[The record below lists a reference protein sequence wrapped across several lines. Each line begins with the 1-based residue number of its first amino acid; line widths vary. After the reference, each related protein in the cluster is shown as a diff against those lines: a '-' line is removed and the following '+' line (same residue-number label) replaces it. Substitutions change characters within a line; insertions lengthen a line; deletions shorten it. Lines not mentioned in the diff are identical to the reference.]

1 MAAHGKNIQL
11 YLMDGKPR
19 ILAEKI
25 RPEYIKRHTSRD
37 RDVQNQLKADGWN
50 VIVV

>member
-11 YLMDGKPR
+11 YLMDGNREFWQRKFDR
-19 ILAEKI
+19 N
-25 RPEYIKRHTSRD
+25 TSRD

>member
-11 YLMDGKPR
+11 YLMDRKPR

-25 RPEYIKRHTSRD
+25 RPEYIKRQGCTES
-37 RDVQNQLKADGWN
+37 AES
-50 VIVV
+50 